1 MSVYVLQ
8 CWQFMRGSCKR
19 SSCGRKSKNELLK
32 MSHKDMFMEL
42 IRDIASELDVNVL
55 CHKILV
61 NVITLV
67 RNSRYSLIYYC
78 QSLTLSVC
86 VTAETKQENPA
97 NARLPRQRRH
107 LANRK

>member
-1 MSVYVLQ
+1 M
-8 CWQFMRGSCKR
+8 QFMRGSSKR
-19 SSCGRKSKNELLK
+19 SSSVRKSKNELLK

-67 RNSRYSLIYYC
+67 RMLNPVMCGRPPKYARHLL
-78 QSLTLSVC
+78 QSLTYL
-86 VTAETKQENPA
+86 
-97 NARLPRQRRH
+97 
-107 LANRK
+107 LAKLKVHFYIAVPGVSRG

>member
-1 MSVYVLQ
+1 MSA
-8 CWQFMRGSCKR
+8 CCGCRQFVRGTSCKRGSCV
-19 SSCGRKSKNELLK
+19 RKTKVELLK

-67 RNSRYSLIYYC
+67 R
-78 QSLTLSVC
+78 
-86 VTAETKQENPA
+86 K
-97 NARLPRQRRH
+97 RQQ
-107 LANRK
+107 

>member
-1 MSVYVLQ
+1 
-8 CWQFMRGSCKR
+8 MRGSFGKR
-19 SSCGRKSKNELLK
+19 SSCVRKSKNELLK

-67 RNSRYSLIYYC
+67 RPQQRGC
-78 QSLTLSVC
+78 QTNDKVG
-86 VTAETKQENPA
+86 QF
-97 NARLPRQRRH
+97 RLPIES
-107 LANRK
+107 ANKNHSSVMQKSVEFVCH

>member
-1 MSVYVLQ
+1 MGGLE
-8 CWQFMRGSCKR
+8 CWQFVRGSYKR
-19 SSCGRKSKNELLK
+19 GELMRKKKDELLK

-67 RNSRYSLIYYC
+67 RN
-78 QSLTLSVC
+78 
-86 VTAETKQENPA
+86 
-97 NARLPRQRRH
+97 
-107 LANRK
+107 